1 MGIALYSAIFA
12 KRGLSSKKSS
22 LVKVLST
29 TSMLLFSPSFIRSS
43 DGFDIFFKLSGA
55 LIKVKENPL
64 IVYPISLHYFFGNG
78 NSLSSALRE

>member
-1 MGIALYSAIFA
+1 
-12 KRGLSSKKSS
+12 
-22 LVKVLST
+22 
-29 TSMLLFSPSFIRSS
+29 MLLFSPSFIRSS

-64 IVYPISLHYFFGNG
+64 IVYPIFLYHFFGNG

>member
-1 MGIALYSAIFA
+1 
-12 KRGLSSKKSS
+12 
-22 LVKVLST
+22 
-29 TSMLLFSPSFIRSS
+29 MLLFSPSFIRSS